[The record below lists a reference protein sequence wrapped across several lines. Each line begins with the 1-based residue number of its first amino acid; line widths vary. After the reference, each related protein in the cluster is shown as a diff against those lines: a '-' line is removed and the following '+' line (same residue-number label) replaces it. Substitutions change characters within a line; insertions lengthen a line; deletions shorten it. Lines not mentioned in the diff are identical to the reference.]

1 MFEMIRRIFK
11 IAGNSRGKIVAGI
24 FCNILKSFFN
34 GFMMFGVFWILLHL
48 DRLSPVIIGQA
59 FCVILGSVLGRFFF
73 QWMYDRTMSGSGYD
87 IFRDYRL
94 EIGER
99 LKQAPMGYF
108 SEQNLGTI
116 QAMLTTT
123 IADLEGYS
131 MLAIE
136 QMTSGV
142 AMTILTS
149 VMMFFFSPVIAGL
162 SLAGLVLGMLVLRW
176 VRLRAAQYA
185 PIYQE
190 AQEHLVGKVMEYIR
204 GISVLRSFSKGDEG
218 QREVR
223 AAFQQKWDADYGQE
237 KATAGV
243 LRFYGLT
250 FKLMSCVLIAAAAL
264 LYLAGQISLPYCLT
278 FLFCAFTVYSDLETM
293 GNSAFLS
300 KRINTE
306 LDRLEKVT
314 DIPKMDTSAEK
325 LAVSHFDIS
334 LEHISFGYGDRRV
347 IHDISLKIPEH
358 TTCAI
363 VGPSGSGKTTLCNLI
378 ARFWDVQEGAVRIGG
393 ENVQDYTADS
403 VLEHISMVFQNVYL
417 FHDSVENN
425 IRFGRPE
432 ATHEQVVEA
441 AKRACC
447 HGFILSLPNEYDT
460 IIGEG
465 GSTLS
470 GGEKQRISIAR
481 AILKDAP
488 IVILDE
494 ATSSVDP
501 ENEQALLSAIQELT
515 KDKTLISIAHRLS
528 TVQLADQII
537 VIEQGRIVQQGKHA
551 ELLQEDGIEVGVGHH
566 QPRLHKPPH
575 RRAGVQAEIPDRQ
588 LPFVLHCDGLNT
600 HLLLKQLGGHRRVGH
615 GKAEDF
621 PVFLFQLRQA
631 LLLQEDAVVDD
642 PDVVGQQGDL
652 GEDVAGDQDGLAPFV
667 TQRPDEVPYL
677 GDADGVQAVDGLV
690 QDQQLRVVHHR
701 QGDGQPLFH
710 AQGVLGVAFLVPVR
724 QVHQLQR
731 AFDVVGT
738 LEAPE
743 PGEDLQVFCAG
754 QVGVESRGLDEAA
767 DAGQDAL
774 LVPLQ
779 RPAEEGH
786 CAGCGG
792 GQP

>member
-24 FCNILKSFFN
+24 VCNILKSFFN

-48 DRLSPVIIGQA
+48 DGLSPVIIGQA
-59 FCVILGSVLGRFFF
+59 FGVILGSVLGRFFF

-142 AMTILTS
+142 AMAVLMS

-162 SLAGLVLGMLVLRW
+162 SLVGLALGMLVLRW

-223 AAFQQKWDADYGQE
+223 AAFQEKWDADYGQE

-243 LRFYGLT
+243 LRFYGVT

-300 KRINTE
+300 KKINTE
-306 LDRLEKVT
+306 LDRLEEVT
-314 DIPKMDTSAEK
+314 DIPKMDASSEK
-325 LAVSHFDIS
+325 LVVSHYDIS

-347 IHDISLKIPEH
+347 IHDISLEIPEH

-378 ARFWDVQEGAVRIGG
+378 ARFWDVQEGSVCIGG
-393 ENVQDYTADS
+393 ITVSQIPKRELMERIAFVFQDSRLLKASILENVRASRPDATRNQ
-403 VLEHISMVFQNVYL
+403 VLEALQAAQCDDILEKLPKGIDTVLGTKGVY
-417 FHDSVENN
+417 
-425 IRFGRPE
+425 
-432 ATHEQVVEA
+432 
-441 AKRACC
+441 
-447 HGFILSLPNEYDT
+447 
-460 IIGEG
+460 
-465 GSTLS
+465 LS
-470 GGEKQRISIAR
+470 GGEQQRIALAR

-488 IVILDE
+488 IVLLDE
-494 ATSSVDP
+494 ATAFADP
-501 ENEQALLSAIQELT
+501 ENEHKIQMAFERLT
-515 KDKTLISIAHRLS
+515 KGKTVLMIAHRLP
-528 TVQLADQII
+528 TIQNADEIL
-537 VIEQGRIVQQGKHA
+537 VLEQGTVAEQGDHDA
-551 ELLQEDGIEVGVGHH
+551 LMAQNGIYASMWRDYQTSIAWNIGKEGHH
-566 QPRLHKPPH
+566 
-575 RRAGVQAEIPDRQ
+575 A
-588 LPFVLHCDGLNT
+588 
-600 HLLLKQLGGHRRVGH
+600 
-615 GKAEDF
+615 
-621 PVFLFQLRQA
+621 
-631 LLLQEDAVVDD
+631 
-642 PDVVGQQGDL
+642 
-652 GEDVAGDQDGLAPFV
+652 
-667 TQRPDEVPYL
+667 
-677 GDADGVQAVDGLV
+677 
-690 QDQQLRVVHHR
+690 
-701 QGDGQPLFH
+701 
-710 AQGVLGVAFLVPVR
+710 
-724 QVHQLQR
+724 
-731 AFDVVGT
+731 
-738 LEAPE
+738 
-743 PGEDLQVFCAG
+743 
-754 QVGVESRGLDEAA
+754 S
-767 DAGQDAL
+767 
-774 LVPLQ
+774 
-779 RPAEEGH
+779 
-786 CAGCGG
+786 
-792 GQP
+792 

>member
-1 MFEMIRRIFK
+1 MFEMICRVFK
-11 IAGNSRGKIVAGI
+11 IAGNSRRKIVAGI
-24 FCNILKSFFN
+24 VCNILKSFFN

-48 DRLSPVIIGQA
+48 DGLSPAIIGQA
-59 FCVILGSVLGRFFF
+59 FGVILGSVLGRFFF

-142 AMTILTS
+142 AMAVLMS

-162 SLAGLVLGMLVLRW
+162 SLVGLALGMLVLRW

-204 GISVLRSFSKGDEG
+204 GISVLRSFSKGEEG
-218 QREVR
+218 QVEVR
-223 AAFQQKWDADYGQE
+223 AAFQKKWDADYGQE

-264 LYLAGQISLPYCLT
+264 L
-278 FLFCAFTVYSDLETM
+278 
-293 GNSAFLS
+293 
-300 KRINTE
+300 
-306 LDRLEKVT
+306 
-314 DIPKMDTSAEK
+314 
-325 LAVSHFDIS
+325 SHYDIS
-334 LEHISFGYGDRRV
+334 LEHISFGYGGRQV
-347 IHDISLKIPEH
+347 IHDISLEIPEH

-378 ARFWDVQEGAVRIGG
+378 ARFWDVQEGTVRIGG
-393 ENVQDYTADS
+393 KNVRDYTADS
-403 VLEHISMVFQNVYL
+403 VLEYISMVFQNVYL

-432 ATHEQVVEA
+432 ATREQVIAA

-447 HGFILSLPNEYDT
+447 HDFILSLPDGYDT

-488 IVILDE
+488 IIILDE

-528 TVQLADQII
+528 TVRNADQII
-537 VIEQGRIVQQGKHA
+537 VIDQGRIVQRGTHH
-551 ELLQEDGIEVGVGHH
+551 ELLQKEGIYQRFLTLRTAATGW
-566 QPRLHKPPH
+566 
-575 RRAGVQAEIPDRQ
+575 Q
-588 LPFVLHCDGLNT
+588 L
-600 HLLLKQLGGHRRVGH
+600 
-615 GKAEDF
+615 
-621 PVFLFQLRQA
+621 
-631 LLLQEDAVVDD
+631 
-642 PDVVGQQGDL
+642 
-652 GEDVAGDQDGLAPFV
+652 
-667 TQRPDEVPYL
+667 
-677 GDADGVQAVDGLV
+677 
-690 QDQQLRVVHHR
+690 
-701 QGDGQPLFH
+701 
-710 AQGVLGVAFLVPVR
+710 
-724 QVHQLQR
+724 
-731 AFDVVGT
+731 
-738 LEAPE
+738 
-743 PGEDLQVFCAG
+743 
-754 QVGVESRGLDEAA
+754 
-767 DAGQDAL
+767 
-774 LVPLQ
+774 
-779 RPAEEGH
+779 
-786 CAGCGG
+786 
-792 GQP
+792 

>member
-1 MFEMIRRIFK
+1 MFEMIRRVFK

-24 FCNILKSFFN
+24 VCNILKSFFN

-48 DRLSPVIIGQA
+48 DGLSPVIIGQA
-59 FCVILGSVLGRFFF
+59 FGVILGSVLGRFFF
-73 QWMYDRTMSGSGYD
+73 QWMYDRTMSGAGYD

-94 EIGER
+94 EIGDR

-142 AMTILTS
+142 AMAVLMS
-149 VMMFFFSPVIAGL
+149 VM
-162 SLAGLVLGMLVLRW
+162 
-176 VRLRAAQYA
+176 LRAAQYA

-223 AAFQQKWDADYGQE
+223 AAFQEKWDADYGQE

-243 LRFYGLT
+243 LRFYGVT

-300 KRINTE
+300 KKINTE
-306 LDRLEKVT
+306 LDRLEEVT
-314 DIPKMDTSAEK
+314 DIPKMDTSSEK
-325 LAVSHFDIS
+325 LVVFHYDIS
-334 LEHISFGYGDRRV
+334 LEHISFGYGGRQV
-347 IHDISLKIPEH
+347 IHDISLEIPEH

-378 ARFWDVQEGAVRIGG
+378 ARFWDVQEGTVRIGG
-393 ENVQDYTADS
+393 KDVRDYTADS
-403 VLEHISMVFQNVYL
+403 VLEYISMVFQNVYL

-432 ATHEQVVEA
+432 ATHEQVVAA

-447 HGFILSLPNEYDT
+447 HDFILSLPNGYDT

-488 IVILDE
+488 IIILDE

-528 TVQLADQII
+528 TVRNADQIV
-537 VIEQGRIVQQGKHA
+537 VIDQGRIVQQGKHTD
-551 ELLQEDGIEVGVGHH
+551 LLQKDGIYRKFLSLRTRATGW
-566 QPRLHKPPH
+566 RL
-575 RRAGVQAEIPDRQ
+575 
-588 LPFVLHCDGLNT
+588 
-600 HLLLKQLGGHRRVGH
+600 
-615 GKAEDF
+615 
-621 PVFLFQLRQA
+621 
-631 LLLQEDAVVDD
+631 
-642 PDVVGQQGDL
+642 
-652 GEDVAGDQDGLAPFV
+652 
-667 TQRPDEVPYL
+667 
-677 GDADGVQAVDGLV
+677 
-690 QDQQLRVVHHR
+690 
-701 QGDGQPLFH
+701 
-710 AQGVLGVAFLVPVR
+710 
-724 QVHQLQR
+724 
-731 AFDVVGT
+731 
-738 LEAPE
+738 
-743 PGEDLQVFCAG
+743 
-754 QVGVESRGLDEAA
+754 
-767 DAGQDAL
+767 
-774 LVPLQ
+774 
-779 RPAEEGH
+779 
-786 CAGCGG
+786 
-792 GQP
+792 